1 MNWIGWIGYL
11 CIGISWAEFMANGCY
26 ARDRHKI
33 EYYEYA
39 YHALFWPVSVIVY
52 LIRRWKH

>member
-11 CIGISWAEFMANGCY
+11 FIGISWAEFVAN
-26 ARDRHKI
+26 
-33 EYYEYA
+33 EYYLWNKHKMEYHQYA
-39 YHALFWPVSVIVY
+39 YHGLFWPVSVIVY